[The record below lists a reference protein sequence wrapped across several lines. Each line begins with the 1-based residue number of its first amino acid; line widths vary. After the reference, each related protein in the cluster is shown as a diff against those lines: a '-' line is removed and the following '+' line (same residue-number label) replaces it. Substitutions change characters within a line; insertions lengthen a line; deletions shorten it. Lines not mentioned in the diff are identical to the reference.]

1 MNAYYHSLIEEIKKE
16 IDEKNYAQAYELIC
30 QELDMPYVPQDALDL
45 LEYYKSECKPYLEQ
59 RNKSVDFNKLQD
71 YIHGTLEQKI
81 YAIGVLGNMNLRMYH
96 DEVQILLDSDLPDEC
111 KGALIE
117 ALMEQKI
124 DDPFD
129 LIKSGLN
136 ITFIPSAIL
145 PMQQD
150 QSICEASSLFESWFT
165 NEDPTM
171 IQFCMS
177 LLMQLV
183 LCERPFDQEDKDP
196 YELAKSICRL
206 VFYAMQKSDEWPSF
220 IKKQGLEKVEDIE
233 LSIEKRGENND

>member
-16 IDEKNYAQAYELIC
+16 IDEKSYAQAYELIC

-59 RNKSVDFNKLQD
+59 GNKSVDFNKLQD

>member
-16 IDEKNYAQAYELIC
+16 IDEKSYAQAYELIC